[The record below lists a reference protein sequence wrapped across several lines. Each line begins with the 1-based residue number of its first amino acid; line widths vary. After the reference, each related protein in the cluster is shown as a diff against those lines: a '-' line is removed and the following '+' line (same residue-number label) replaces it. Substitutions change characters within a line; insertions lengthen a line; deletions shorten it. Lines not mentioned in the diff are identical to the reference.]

1 MRYLESSSNA
11 DFLPRSYILCPLYV
25 ANPKISSYNNQGA
38 RTKNWLRRI
47 VVKVV
52 RS

>member
-1 MRYLESSSNA
+1 MPVDRH
-11 DFLPRSYILCPLYV
+11 LPNIVFAYIVYCVPLYV

-52 RS
+52 MS